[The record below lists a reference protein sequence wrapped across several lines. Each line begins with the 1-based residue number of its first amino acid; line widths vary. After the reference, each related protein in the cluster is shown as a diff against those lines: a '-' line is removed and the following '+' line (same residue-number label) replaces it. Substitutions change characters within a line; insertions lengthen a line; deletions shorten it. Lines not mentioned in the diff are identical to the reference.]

1 MVELLNVNNMS
12 KIANIFDLIDK
23 IEGRTSMWIP
33 DKSIESLSNL
43 LFGYLTC
50 LKIHGI
56 IEKIV
61 PDFNYFSDWLKQEFD
76 WNLVYG
82 WGYAIKNN
90 CTDSEDPLTRFFS
103 LVKGFL
109 QSRQ

>member
-1 MVELLNVNNMS
+1 MVELLNNSNMS
-12 KIANIFDLIDK
+12 ENENIFDLIDK
-23 IEGRTSMWIP
+23 IEERTSMWIP

-50 LKIHGI
+50 LKIHDI
-56 IEKIV
+56 IEKNV

-82 WGYAIKNN
+82 WADAIKNN

-103 LVKGFL
+103 LSKVFL
-109 QSRQ
+109 QSR

>member
-1 MVELLNVNNMS
+1 VVELLKNNNVS
-12 KIANIFDLIDK
+12 KIENIFDLIDEIK
-23 IEGRTSMWIP
+23 QRPSMFIP

-50 LKIHGI
+50 LKIHYI
-56 IEKIV
+56 IEKNV

-82 WGYAIKNN
+82 WAYAIKKN

-103 LVKGFL
+103 LVKVFL
-109 QSRQ
+109 QSR